1 MSSPLRAE
9 NPHGAPVALMRVNDR
24 ATARASTTPAMM
36 RITRMDMARNV
47 LPGPRRSSRKGR
59 GQRRRLMGLKDDWQQ
74 FRSAKPGRR
83 FIEQFE
89 TNQQERAS
97 KWIRLALIT
106 LGAVVVL
113 IGLVALP

>member
-1 MSSPLRAE
+1 
-9 NPHGAPVALMRVNDR
+9 
-24 ATARASTTPAMM
+24 
-36 RITRMDMARNV
+36 
-47 LPGPRRSSRKGR
+47 
-59 GQRRRLMGLKDDWQQ
+59 MGLKDDWQQ

-97 KWIRLALIT
+97 KWIRLALIA

-113 IGLVALP
+113 IGLVALPAPGPGMLIVAAGLALLARESRWIAERLDVVEVKVRSLVKKA

>member
-1 MSSPLRAE
+1 
-9 NPHGAPVALMRVNDR
+9 
-24 ATARASTTPAMM
+24 
-36 RITRMDMARNV
+36 
-47 LPGPRRSSRKGR
+47 
-59 GQRRRLMGLKDDWQQ
+59 MGLKDDWQQ

-113 IGLVALP
+113 IGLVALPAPGPGMLIVTAGLALLARESRWIAERLDVVEVKVRRLVKKA

>member
-1 MSSPLRAE
+1 
-9 NPHGAPVALMRVNDR
+9 
-24 ATARASTTPAMM
+24 
-36 RITRMDMARNV
+36 
-47 LPGPRRSSRKGR
+47 
-59 GQRRRLMGLKDDWQQ
+59 MGLKDDWQQ
-74 FRSAKPGRR
+74 FRSATPGRR

-113 IGLVALP
+113 IGLVALPAPGPGMLIVAAGLALLARESRWIAERLDGVEVKVRRLVKKA

>member
-1 MSSPLRAE
+1 
-9 NPHGAPVALMRVNDR
+9 
-24 ATARASTTPAMM
+24 
-36 RITRMDMARNV
+36 
-47 LPGPRRSSRKGR
+47 
-59 GQRRRLMGLKDDWQQ
+59 MGLKDDWQQ

-113 IGLVALP
+113 IGLVALPAPGPGMLIVAAGLALLARESRWIAERLDVVEVKVRRLVKKA